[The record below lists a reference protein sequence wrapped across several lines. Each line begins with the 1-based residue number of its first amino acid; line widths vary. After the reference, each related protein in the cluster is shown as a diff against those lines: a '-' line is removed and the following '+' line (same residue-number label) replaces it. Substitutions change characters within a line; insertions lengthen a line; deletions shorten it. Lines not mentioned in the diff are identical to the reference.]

1 MSKQFLVPL
10 DGSPQAEEAL
20 THVLT
25 EYPGAE
31 ITVIHVIDPV
41 DAGYAADPMGG
52 DYWEGWYEF
61 AEQRSER
68 IFEAARST
76 AAESD
81 REIETVQD
89 MGPPARIIVNYA
101 DEHDIDHIV
110 MGSHGR
116 KGVARVLLG
125 SVAETVVR
133 RASIPVTVVR

>member
-1 MSKQFLVPL
+1 MSKRVLVPM
-10 DGSPQAEEAL
+10 DGSPQSDKAL
-20 THVLT
+20 DHVLT
-25 EYPGAE
+25 EYPDAE
-31 ITVIHVIDPV
+31 ITILHVIDPV

-61 AEQRSER
+61 AEDRADN
-68 IFEAARST
+68 IFEAARDQ
-76 AAESD
+76 AAAND

-89 MGPPARIIVNYA
+89 MGPPARLIVGYA
-101 DEHDIDHIV
+101 EENGIDHIV

-133 RASIPVTVVR
+133 RASMPVTVVR

>member
-1 MSKQFLVPL
+1 MSKRFLVPM
-10 DGSPQAEEAL
+10 DGSPQSDEAL
-20 THVLT
+20 AHVLT
-25 EYPGAE
+25 EYPDAD

-61 AEQRSER
+61 AEER
-68 IFEAARST
+68 AEQIFEAAREQ
-76 AAESD
+76 AAEHD
-81 REIETVQD
+81 REIEAVQD
-89 MGPPARIIVNYA
+89 MGPPARLIVNYA
-101 DEHDIDHIV
+101 EENDIDHIV